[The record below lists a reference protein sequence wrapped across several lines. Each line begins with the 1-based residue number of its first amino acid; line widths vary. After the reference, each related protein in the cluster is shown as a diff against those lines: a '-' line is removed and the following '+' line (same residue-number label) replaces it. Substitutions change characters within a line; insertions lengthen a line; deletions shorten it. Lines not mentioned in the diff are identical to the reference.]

1 MKFRVVMERDKE
13 QAKVKIFN
21 WKANFSELKR
31 DLAQVDWKRRLAGLL
46 QSDPAPEVGEDAA
59 ATADL
64 EGGMTDEDREELT
77 NELAKVEEEI
87 QTLSQVLAAKE
98 KHVAELKKKLGL
110 TPLHELKQN
119 LSKSWLDVQSSMA
132 FKKTSETL
140 AQASQKASSAFTN
153 FGSAITKK
161 FEDVRNSPTF
171 KSFEDRVEN
180 LKVSAQN
187 VKSFAA
193 LLRHSPLMQMGPAK
207 DKVVIGNIFHVVG
220 DDLYVDFG
228 GKFHCVC
235 RRPAADGEKYQR
247 GARVRLRLVDLELT
261 SRFLGAKTD
270 TTLLEAEA
278 TLLGLLDT
286 KDSKQRE

>member
-1 MKFRVVMERDKE
+1 MDRDKE

-46 QSDPAPEVGEDAA
+46 QSDPVAEVGEDAA

-64 EGGMTDEDREELT
+64 GGGLTDEDRAILT
-77 NELAKVEEEI
+77 HELAKVEEEI

-110 TPLHELKQN
+110 TPLHELKNN
-119 LSKSWLDVQSSMA
+119 LSKSWLDVQSSVA

-140 AQASQKASSAFTN
+140 AQASQKASSAFNN

-161 FEDVRNSPTF
+161 FEDVRIHSLRHSISMPAIRNSPTF

-180 LKVSAQN
+180 IKSKVA
-187 VKSFAA
+187 
-193 LLRHSPLMQMGPAK
+193 
-207 DKVVIGNIFHVVG
+207 GNKEG
-220 DDLYVDFG
+220 GGDFG
-228 GKFHCVC
+228 NVLNS
-235 RRPAADGEKYQR
+235 AANASASETITEEVTDGQE
-247 GARVRLRLVDLELT
+247 AR
-261 SRFLGAKTD
+261 
-270 TTLLEAEA
+270 
-278 TLLGLLDT
+278 
-286 KDSKQRE
+286 

>member
-180 LKVSAQN
+180 LKS
-187 VKSFAA
+187 
-193 LLRHSPLMQMGPAK
+193 
-207 DKVVIGNIFHVVG
+207 KVAGNKEGGGDFGNI
-220 DDLYVDFG
+220 LNS
-228 GKFHCVC
+228 
-235 RRPAADGEKYQR
+235 AAN
-247 GARVRLRLVDLELT
+247 ASAT
-261 SRFLGAKTD
+261 
-270 TTLLEAEA
+270 EAITEEVSDVQE
-278 TLLGLLDT
+278 TH
-286 KDSKQRE
+286 

>member
-1 MKFRVVMERDKE
+1 MWAGLAGGGGRGRAEGGWAGRRVIVAVSGGKESRSERTGRANLQVFFLSHTLSLRCQCCEETSEGWIPPTKFRVVMERDKE

-46 QSDPAPEVGEDAA
+46 QSDPVAEVGEDAA

-64 EGGMTDEDREELT
+64 GGGMTDEDREELT
-77 NELAKVEEEI
+77 NELAKVEDEI

-110 TPLHELKQN
+110 TPLHELKNN
-119 LSKSWLDVQSSMA
+119 LSKSWLDVQSSVA

-140 AQASQKASSAFTN
+140 AQASQKASSAFNN

-180 LKVSAQN
+180 IKSKVA
-187 VKSFAA
+187 
-193 LLRHSPLMQMGPAK
+193 
-207 DKVVIGNIFHVVG
+207 GNKEG
-220 DDLYVDFG
+220 GGDFG
-228 GKFHCVC
+228 NVLNS
-235 RRPAADGEKYQR
+235 AANATASETITEEVSDVQ
-247 GARVRLRLVDLELT
+247 
-261 SRFLGAKTD
+261 
-270 TTLLEAEA
+270 EAH
-278 TLLGLLDT
+278 
-286 KDSKQRE
+286 